1 MVTVDLPPSVNS
13 RGAFTIEET
22 FDVDD
27 PVKVDLVFYKKNR
40 TGDLDNRIKPVLD
53 ALNAAGLRNIVSI
66 TARFKHSDRER
77 TEIMYEVLR

>member
-1 MVTVDLPPSVNS
+1 MVTVALPPSVNN

-40 TGDLDNRIKPVLD
+40 AGDLDNRIKPVCD

>member
-1 MVTVDLPPSVNS
+1 MVTVALPPSVNS
-13 RGAFTIEET
+13 RGSFTIEET

-40 TGDLDNRIKPVLD
+40 AGDLDNRIKPVCD
-53 ALNAAGLRNIVSI
+53 ALNTAGLRNIVSI

>member
-1 MVTVDLPPSVNS
+1 MVTVALPPSVNS

-40 TGDLDNRIKPVLD
+40 AGDLDNRIKPVCD